1 LCDSH
6 ISVRCSSQEDMNT
19 YRLLQLARIHGSKK
33 LNIPKNIQE
42 WEKLLPSRIDV
53 ARDVSIQNG
62 LLRNTIQ
69 DGLLHNS
76 IQDGSLSNA
85 IQDELCNNSIQ
96 DGSLS
101 NAIQDELCNNS
112 HILDFQTNTDISV
125 ESYPSTQI
133 ELELEQLFG
142 LDQRESNES
151 QKVLFIYLTIGLP
164 SFSDESESK
173 EEEGMGICY

>member
-1 LCDSH
+1 MCDSH

-85 IQDELCNNSIQ
+85 IQDELCNNS
-96 DGSLS
+96 
-101 NAIQDELCNNS
+101 